1 MSGIDGIFAV
11 KGGKAFEAFDH
22 SLPVPAGEVGSADS
36 AAKKSIAREHHA
48 LGFFEIAHAAERKRP
63 EPGRKRRL
71 RHRKTVLPGTLPC
84 TGKETYEASRWLPPS
99 RAAAKALSP

>member
-36 AAKKSIAREHHA
+36 AAKRVS
-48 LGFFEIAHAAERKRP
+48 P
-63 EPGRKRRL
+63 ENITRS
-71 RHRKTVLPGTLPC
+71 V
-84 TGKETYEASRWLPPS
+84 PS
-99 RAAAKALSP
+99 R